1 MSYLQARKDKMK
13 PNSRRGAIFGK
24 EMAQSPKIFAMSS
37 NQVKAPRESFLEEGL
52 DLVASLDPVTQE
64 INIERMTAALQAIVL
79 DPTNLKLAEDELKE
93 FGKYI
98 VSNVSQYLRQISR
111 GFCMNSTDFCG
122 LENAIVN

>member
-79 DPTNLKLAEDELKE
+79 DPTNLKLAEDELNKPILKE
-93 FGKYI
+93 SIQTEDENPPKK
-98 VSNVSQYLRQISR
+98 
-111 GFCMNSTDFCG
+111 NSGQPIT
-122 LENAIVN
+122 